1 LLSFIIWCLRGDKFL
16 TGGLAMAILGQS
28 AVLPFLTQVFSSR
41 RLEPSSIFGVFVSMV
56 LVCFGLYRI
65 LARVGAADFV
75 DRLVLL
81 GLVVALPQAALWVV
95 LRMNYAFL
103 ATKFLL
109 MLLAP
114 LYLGAVIASA
124 LPKGMAPHLV
134 ETKRP
139 PAPIA
144 EILASFAVACL
155 LFA

>member
-1 LLSFIIWCLRGDKFL
+1 
-16 TGGLAMAILGQS
+16 
-28 AVLPFLTQVFSSR
+28 
-41 RLEPSSIFGVFVSMV
+41 V

-75 DRLVLL
+75 DRLALL
-81 GLVVALPQAALWVV
+81 SLLVALPQAALWVV

-155 LFA
+155 LFAAIGLSSRPGERQPPAAARADWQVRPS